1 MKVLLLENIHENAV
15 TTLTQAGFEVEQR
28 AGALDEDELIE
39 ALAGVSVLGIRSKTQ
54 VTARVME
61 ACPDLLAVGAFCIG
75 TNQIDLSAA
84 SEQGVA
90 VFNAPYSNT
99 RSVVELVVAEIISMA
114 RRLTVR
120 NDAMH
125 RGVWDKSASGSHE
138 VRGRTL
144 GIVGYGN
151 IGSQLSVLAESLGMK
166 VFFYDVDDKLA
177 LGNATRCDSLGE
189 LLASVETVTLH
200 VDGRTG
206 NAGIFGAEQFAQ
218 MQPRSLFLNLSRGFV
233 VDHHAL
239 RDALTSGHLAG
250 AAVDVFPSEPKS
262 NNEPFSSPLQGLD
275 NVILTPHVG
284 GSTQEAQEHIGYYV
298 GGKIV
303 DFLTAGNTSMS
314 VNLPLVVTENHAAA
328 GSARRILHLHHNVPG
343 VLARMNQLLA
353 DIDVNI
359 DRQNLATRGELGYV
373 VTDISGEDLD
383 SLTDKLVTLPE
394 TIRLRTVDA

>member
-1 MKVLLLENIHENAV
+1 M